1 MTIELALLI
10 SIVSVTFGVFS
21 GVMNMRRNSKT
32 DDKREATQLTT
43 VIVKLESIETGITEI
58 KSEMRNVKQDVKVL
72 SERIIRAEESCKQAH
87 KRIDGLEKKGKE

>member
-21 GVMNMRRNSKT
+21 GVANMRRNSKT

-43 VIVKLESIETGITEI
+43 VIIKLESIESGISEI
-58 KSEMRNVKQDVKVL
+58 KAEMRNVKQDVKDL

-87 KRIDGLEKKGKE
+87 KRIDSVEKKE